1 MECSLDSKKMKKLNV
16 AFYASSSKKVGGGFQ
31 YEFKAISLL
40 INANFKNINIL
51 IMSDIRN
58 VVSEYAEMN
67 IEITFIK
74 YRQEDDSLISMEEFL
89 IRNDIDLIY
98 FLTPSNKAKELIDIP
113 YVMTVWDLCH
123 RDFNEFPEV
132 RDNFEF
138 EKREDKY
145 NTLLK
150 KAIKVTT
157 DSELGKKNIC
167 FRYGIDESRVQILKF
182 LPRTTYN
189 DVYINIKEKYNISN
203 DYIYYPAQFWA
214 HKNHI
219 YILKALKLLK
229 EKYQLIIDA
238 VFTGTDY
245 GNLKYILNKAQEFGI
260 NEQIHYLGFVED
272 EEIHNLY
279 KQSIALVMP
288 TYFGPTNIPPL
299 EAFSLNV
306 PVCYSNL
313 EGLRE
318 QVGEAAFLMNLKDPN
333 SLVEHLLTILNDK
346 NIVNQKILL
355 GQEIIN
361 SWTEEDFLNCIYT
374 ILDEYKILRECWE

>member
-1 MECSLDSKKMKKLNV
+1 MKKLNV
-16 AFYASSSKKVGGGFQ
+16 AFYAGSSKKCGGGFQ
-31 YEFKAISLL
+31 YEFKSISLL
-40 INANFKNINIL
+40 INTHFKDINIL
-51 IMSDIRN
+51 IISDIRN
-58 VVSEYAEMN
+58 VVSEYSEMG
-67 IEITFIK
+67 IDIIFVK
-74 YRQEDDSLISMEEFL
+74 YRQDDDSLISMEEFL
-89 IRNDIDLIY
+89 IRKRIDLVY
-98 FLTPSNKAKELIDIP
+98 FLTPSNKAKDLINIP

-123 RDFNEFPEV
+123 RDFNEFPEI
-132 RDNFEF
+132 RNNFEF
-138 EKREDKY
+138 ERREEIY
-145 NTLLK
+145 TTLLK

-182 LPRTTYN
+182 LPRTMYKN
-189 DVYINIKEKYNISN
+189 IYINIKEKYNISN
-203 DYIYYPAQFWA
+203 KYIYYPAQFWA

-229 EKYQLIIDA
+229 EKYQLTVDA
-238 VFTGTDY
+238 IFTGTDY
-245 GNLKYILNKAQEFGI
+245 GNLEYILNKAQEFGI

-279 KQSIALVMP
+279 EQSIALVMP

-299 EAFSLNV
+299 EAFALNV

-313 EGLRE
+313 EGLKE
-318 QVGEAAFLMNLKDPN
+318 QVGDAAFLMNLKDPN
-333 SLVEHLLTILNDK
+333 NLAEHLLTILNNKD
-346 NIVNQKILL
+346 IVNQKIAL
-355 GQEIIN
+355 GQQIIN